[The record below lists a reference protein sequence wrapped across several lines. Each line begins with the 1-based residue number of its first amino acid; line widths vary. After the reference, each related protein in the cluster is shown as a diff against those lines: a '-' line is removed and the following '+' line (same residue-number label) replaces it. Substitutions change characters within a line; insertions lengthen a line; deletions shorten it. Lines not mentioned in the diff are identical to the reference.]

1 MHRSIFLL
9 CAVGAL
15 GGCGQSGGNDASQT
29 AVNAGTTA
37 TAPTEKR
44 SPYCFFKNEETK
56 GWKAAVGKDAKV
68 TVTGKA
74 HVKDSRYKP
83 ELGQPEVTGT
93 SAEVRPTISVNTGY
107 ASPDNWWDVSF
118 AIPDSTAVDHVNVRC
133 GSKTLAELAVK
144 R

>member
-9 CAVGAL
+9 CAAATL
-15 GGCGQSGGNDASQT
+15 CGCGQSDGNDARQT
-29 AVNAGTTA
+29 AVNAASTA
-37 TAPTEKR
+37 TASTEKR
-44 SPYCFFKNEETK
+44 SPYCFFKDEETK
-56 GWKAAVGKDAKV
+56 GWKASVGKDGNV

-83 ELGQPEVTGT
+83 ELGQPEVTG
-93 SAEVRPTISVNTGY
+93 SRAEVRPTIGVNTSY

-118 AIPDSTAVDHVNVRC
+118 AIPDSSAVNHVKVLC
-133 GSKTLAELAVK
+133 GSKTLAELVLK